1 MLKVVNAMHRQNI
14 IHRNIKAEAIN
25 LIRLNGKEE
34 DGIFAQLANF
44 GFAQEFST
52 SQTEMDEQ
60 CGTRLYM
67 APERCQNKAY
77 NEKVDVW
84 ALGVLAFYLITGG
97 YYPYYA
103 LNKE

>member
-44 GFAQEFST
+44 GFA
-52 SQTEMDEQ
+52 
-60 CGTRLYM
+60 
-67 APERCQNKAY
+67 
-77 NEKVDVW
+77 
-84 ALGVLAFYLITGG
+84 
-97 YYPYYA
+97 
-103 LNKE
+103 